1 MAKKLLLTVLIISL
15 IATVFLIAMEQY
27 YVAVALFLG
36 IIIMSH
42 REIWS
47 LLTTRRMP
55 PLDERVKEN
64 TGKAIR
70 NGFIYFAVVIAV
82 LMMPFGEVVTDRF
95 DTSHILGGLFL
106 SSGLVY
112 MLSYLFYDRAGPA
125 IPEKHLKLLKTFLIL
140 AALAVPVFIVGAFM
154 HNALSALFDIEE
166 PVFFV
171 IAVIIAPL
179 IFVVGL
185 LSSLVLFIMGLAS
198 RS

>member
-70 NGFIYFAVVIAV
+70 NRCRYSC
-82 LMMPFGEVVTDRF
+82 F
-95 DTSHILGGLFL
+95 D
-106 SSGLVY
+106 
-112 MLSYLFYDRAGPA
+112 D
-125 IPEKHLKLLKTFLIL
+125 
-140 AALAVPVFIVGAFM
+140 ALW
-154 HNALSALFDIEE
+154 
-166 PVFFV
+166 
-171 IAVIIAPL
+171 
-179 IFVVGL
+179 
-185 LSSLVLFIMGLAS
+185 
-198 RS
+198 